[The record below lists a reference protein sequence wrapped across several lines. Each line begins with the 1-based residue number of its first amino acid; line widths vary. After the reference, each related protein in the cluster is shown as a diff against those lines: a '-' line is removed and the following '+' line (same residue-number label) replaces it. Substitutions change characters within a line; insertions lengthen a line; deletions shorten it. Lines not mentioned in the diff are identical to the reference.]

1 MTRVAADSSRRQL
14 LLLGVVSAAILLVV
28 LALATAGR
36 PAAPGQV
43 LGTDPGDGAALDRAP
58 TVVRLALSDPVD
70 AALSHVTVADA
81 AGAVLNAGDVRAAG
95 GDALVQPVTPAGRG
109 VFTIAYHVTFADGRE
124 VVGSARFSVGTG
136 VPPPADAQAPP
147 DGHAHDVDPLSA
159 VLLAADVAVL
169 LGAVSL
175 LLFVR
180 PRRRTG

>member
-70 AALSHVTVADA
+70 AAQ
-81 AGAVLNAGDVRAAG
+81 GC
-95 GDALVQPVTPAGRG
+95 
-109 VFTIAYHVTFADGRE
+109 
-124 VVGSARFSVGTG
+124 
-136 VPPPADAQAPP
+136 
-147 DGHAHDVDPLSA
+147 
-159 VLLAADVAVL
+159 LAA
-169 LGAVSL
+169 S
-175 LLFVR
+175 
-180 PRRRTG
+180 